1 MTAIY
6 YKDQKISYRALLDAI
21 DQRQI
26 PDPIFPVTHSLDC
39 VINVLT
45 CLIKGIPFLPYSPL
59 LLTKPNIT
67 IPVGCDL
74 ILHTSGSSKMKFP
87 SFTKK
92 ALIESCMNTH
102 PAFMLSAADVYL
114 LNLPLY
120 HVAGLCIL
128 FRAFLRGAS
137 IAIDPTLTSL
147 ITHVSMVPA
156 QTDILRDQNP
166 FPNLK
171 ALLLGGSA
179 IPTSLADFLSK
190 RGYPLYVTYGMTET
204 CSHVFVEKYQQGE
217 GVYFTRPLRGRKITI
232 NNRGILLVKTSWMK
246 TYHNTKDRFSFE
258 DGRYRFLGRSDSM
271 FISGGENIYPNEI
284 KNALMKI
291 PGIRRVEIEIKEHF
305 KWGNRP
311 FVSIY
316 TDALTSLGAIKKH
329 LSQNLEHFKIPKDHE
344 IALYSLSQDLK

>member
-6 YKDQKISYRALLDAI
+6 YKDQKISYRELLDAI
-21 DQRQI
+21 NRRQI

-59 LLTKPNIT
+59 LPTKPNLT
-67 IPVGCDL
+67 FPKGCDL
-74 ILHTSGSSKMKFP
+74 ILHTSGSSKMKFL
-87 SFTKK
+87 SFSKK
-92 ALIESCMNTH
+92 AMIDSCMNTH
-102 PAFMLSAADVYL
+102 PAFMLSAGDVYL

-128 FRAFLRGAS
+128 LRAFLRGACV
-137 IAIDPTLTSL
+137 AIDPINPCL

-156 QTDILRDQNP
+156 QTDILREQNP

-179 IPTSLADFLSK
+179 IPTSLADFLCE

-204 CSHVFVEKYQQGE
+204 CSHVFVEKYKQGE
-217 GVYFTRPLRGRKITI
+217 GVYFTKPLRGRKITI
-232 NNRGILLVKTSWMK
+232 NNQGILLVKAPWMK
-246 TYHNTKDRFSFE
+246 TYHNTKDRFSFK
-258 DGRYRFLGRSDSM
+258 DGQYRVLGRADSM

-291 PGIRRVEIEIKEHF
+291 TGIKRVKIEIKEHF

-316 TDALTSLGAIKKH
+316 TDGVISLDAIKKH
-329 LSQNLEHFKIPKDHE
+329 LFQSLEHFKIPKDHE
-344 IALYSLSQDLK
+344 IALYSLPQDLR